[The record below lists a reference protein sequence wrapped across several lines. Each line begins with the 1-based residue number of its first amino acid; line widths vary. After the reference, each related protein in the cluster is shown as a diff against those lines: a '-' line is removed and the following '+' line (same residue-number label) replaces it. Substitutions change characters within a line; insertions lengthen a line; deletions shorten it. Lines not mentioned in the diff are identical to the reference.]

1 MLLMRSLRFVL
12 AGACSRRLRS
22 AVVPF
27 TLTVSLPP
35 VSSSLLLSQN
45 LDASSVF
52 AEDPSYPVSGIQ
64 ATSVALADV
73 NRDGKPALIV
83 TNARLGSTCYS
94 GRVAVLLGNGC
105 GSPAYAISGVAD
117 PDFKS
122 RA

>member
-1 MLLMRSLRFVL
+1 MYGDSESLLRRKSHSLGAPMLLMRSLHFVL

-27 TLTVSLPP
+27 TLTVSLPL
-35 VSSSLLLSQN
+35 VSSSLVLSQN

-52 AEDPSYPVSGIQ
+52 VEDSSYPVGCIQ

-83 TNARLGSTCYS
+83 TTPVSAALATAAG
-94 GRVAVLLGNGC
+94 
-105 GSPAYAISGVAD
+105 
-117 PDFKS
+117 
-122 RA
+122 